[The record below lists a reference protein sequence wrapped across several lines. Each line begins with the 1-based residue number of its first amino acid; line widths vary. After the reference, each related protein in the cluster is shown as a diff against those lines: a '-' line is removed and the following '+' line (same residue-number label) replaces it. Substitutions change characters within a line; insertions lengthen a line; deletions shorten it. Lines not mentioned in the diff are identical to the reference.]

1 MGHLLTD
8 RQSCITEDQ
17 KYQGHLYREK
27 PSKAK
32 RKSVSILE
40 PSDHNALVPHKAYVE
55 DAPDIDIPP
64 HVPTPPSAVPSK
76 PTDSVFD
83 YMVEEPDTP
92 RVAYGK
98 EKGEMSM
105 KNNAPALFTDS
116 RASSRN
122 GYRNKEEQLHSQE
135 YEDNGFSYGTEP
147 VNPRPYNEANPSLA
161 SLDFMTPSART
172 TKMILDKDGR
182 PTLAHSRTNSGS
194 EKKRKRGDEQMH
206 DVSMTDAPDQGVRTA
221 VNTPAVTHS
230 GLTGGLSRMITDD
243 SPDDNAE
250 RRRRDRE
257 RGDRR
262 TGTQGDPTSPLKR
275 SRQSKDDKGLGI
287 SIKGRAVRALSMVLP
302 GAPAESAMVKSRRRT
317 SSSED
322 PGPDYPRGQ
331 ESGKRESKKHK
342 VSRHN
347 GTSSAN
353 IRHEPRT
360 RRRGSEESPEA
371 QRRKIKAIEYHKN
384 EDSSDSDDGRK
395 RNGTAQMV
403 VFGAEEKSKRRC
415 ETFIANIP
423 GAEYDKGYSIHKVLK
438 RWHKQC
444 DVRSS
449 SHKNKVE
456 EELWRALRL
465 RKNDRGE
472 IVVSF

>member
-1 MGHLLTD
+1 M
-8 RQSCITEDQ
+8 
-17 KYQGHLYREK
+17 
-27 PSKAK
+27 
-32 RKSVSILE
+32 
-40 PSDHNALVPHKAYVE
+40 PHKAYVE

-83 YMVEEPDTP
+83 YMVDEPDTP
-92 RVAYGK
+92 RVAYGNGK
-98 EKGEMSM
+98 NEREEMSI

-122 GYRNKEEQLHSQE
+122 GYRNKEEQLHSQD

-147 VNPRPYNEANPSLA
+147 VNPRPYHDANPSFA

-172 TKMILDKDGR
+172 TKMSLDKNGR
-182 PTLAHSRTNSGS
+182 PTPGHSRTNSGS

-206 DVSMTDAPDQGVRTA
+206 DISMTDAPDQIVRTA

-230 GLTGGLSRMITDD
+230 GLTGGLSRMITDE

-250 RRRRDRE
+250 RRRRERE

-262 TGTQGDPTSPLKR
+262 TGKQGDPTSPLKR
-275 SRQSKDDKGLGI
+275 SRQSKDDNGLGI
-287 SIKGRAVRALSMVLP
+287 SIKGRAVKALSMVLP
-302 GAPAESAMVKSRRRT
+302 GAQAESAMVKSRRRA

-322 PGPDYPRGQ
+322 PGPDYPRGR
-331 ESGKRESKKHK
+331 ENGKRESKKHK

-353 IRHEPRT
+353 IKHESRS
-360 RRRGSEESPEA
+360 RRRGSNESPEA
-371 QRRKIKAIEYHKN
+371 QKRKLKAIEYHKN
-384 EDSSDSDDGRK
+384 DDSSDSDNVRK

-403 VFGAEEKSKRRC
+403 VFGAEEKSKQRC

-423 GAEYDKGYSIHKVLK
+423 GTEYDKGYSIHKALK
-438 RWHKQC
+438 KWHKQC

-449 SHKNKVE
+449 SHKSQVE

-465 RKNDRGE
+465 RKNDKGE